1 MSTRLE
7 GVQIPVELDT
17 TKAQRQLDNLERS
30 LNRTGGSG
38 GQSGSRAPSGSSTR
52 SGSGSMKPRMMGG
65 MDLDLAE
72 DLYNEL
78 LRQIRIDRIR
88 KFGTIRVEQA
98 NRANSFSGIVNAAAT
113 KAVGEGFGGAMKL
126 AGGLY
131 AGISAVAKNAPLA
144 LEAGRA
150 AVGLS
155 SKDPNYS
162 AVQAQLGNLQNAVN
176 YLESY
181 LKSAVTGIGKT
192 YDMATAMARVHG
204 KVPNIQIGYGIYKEA
219 DLQEDMLKRKFESFQ
234 KLELA
239 EAVGNSML
247 EFFKGG
253 INR

>member
-17 TKAQRQLDNLERS
+17 SKAQKQLDQLEGKLAKDGKKAVD
-30 LNRTGGSG
+30 LNRTLNMNSLLSG
-38 GQSGSRAPSGSSTR
+38 GGGKGAKTGTTGTGGGVSAPSIKNALPLPSTPV
-52 SGSGSMKPRMMGG
+52 SGVFGKIDSLASRFPTTAALGKAAGG
-65 MDLDLAE
+65 
-72 DLYNEL
+72 
-78 LRQIRIDRIR
+78 
-88 KFGTIRVEQA
+88 
-98 NRANSFSGIVNAAAT
+98 AAAIYG
-113 KAVGEGFGGAMKL
+113 AVRTVAM
-126 AGGLY
+126 
-131 AGISAVAKNAPLA
+131 NAPLA

-155 SKDPNYS
+155 DKDPNFQ
-162 AVQAQLGNLQNAVN
+162 AVQAQLGHLQNSVN

-181 LKSAVTGIGKT
+181 VKSAVTGIGKT